1 MTLHKPL
8 FALMAGCAVLS
19 LLATFPAC
27 KSRGGALVFSCA
39 PVNDLYAALTADGR
53 TYPRFEAPDEAI
65 SRAAAGDIVLILADG
80 YPDKRVEVGPGS
92 LEKASRKRLKLYI
105 EYPAAIEGLDF
116 AAPRAAVWERAVVT
130 TDLMGEKLPRMRLL
144 AVHGCR
150 YLPTQ
155 AASPLLVLA
164 RVAGYD
170 TAVYGLPKEY
180 APLLFEWQDGK
191 AIVATTKLSGFITGR
206 YAPAAD
212 WQTLWQFIL
221 GKLDPAHAP
230 HPLQWTPVA
239 GTAYGPQE
247 ELPKDSE
254 TRAFSS
260 AVNWLS
266 SAGLLLPASR
276 RAEVEAA
283 QRLNQETAPLPA
295 PASAQAATGDG
306 SLGILEGLASGIQP
320 DGTQLQRLPVRD
332 DCQGETAMLFALDS
346 VMNPERASA
355 RIARRLLDFVYF
367 DSDLCKGP
375 RGDPRHPAFGLV
387 AWGSTSPLWLVANY
401 GDDNARSM
409 LGTLMAAA
417 CLKTDRW
424 DEPLARAI
432 LANFRTTG
440 RLGFRGDRIDIP
452 DLEKNGW
459 RHYYDG
465 ETINYAPHFESYL
478 WAVNLL
484 AYRLTGFR
492 PLLDRAANA
501 IAMTMKAYPHGW
513 RWKDNIERAR
523 MLLCLAWLV
532 RLDDT
537 PEHREWLQRVSGD
550 LLQRQGPTGAIH
562 EWFGAEAS
570 GFFQI
575 PASNEAYGTTET
587 PLIQQNGDP
596 ATDQLYTTGF
606 ALFGL
611 HEAAAATGDPELR
624 RAEDRLAGFLCR
636 IQIRS
641 AKFPWLNGWWFRAFD
656 DKRWEAWASSADAGW
671 GAWSLEAGWAPAWTA
686 ATLALR
692 VKNTTFWDFTSAQ
705 GSLQKA
711 FSKWKIQMLPD

>member
-1 MTLHKPL
+1 MTLHK
-8 FALMAGCAVLS
+8 LS
-19 LLATFPAC
+19 FLLAAGGTALALLGVFPAC
-27 KSRGGALVFSCA
+27 KSRGGALVFCCH
-39 PVNDLYAALTADGR
+39 PGNDLYAALAAGGR
-53 TYPRFEAPDEAI
+53 TYPRFETPEKAI
-65 SRAAAGDIVLILADG
+65 AQASKGSAVLIMADG
-80 YPDKRVEVGPGS
+80 YPDARVDVGPAVLKS
-92 LEKASRKRLKLYI
+92 AAKKRLELYI
-105 EYPAAIEGLDF
+105 EYPAALEGLDIG
-116 AAPRAAVWERAVVT
+116 APRTAVWERAVVT
-130 TDLMGEKLPRMRLL
+130 TDGMGEKLPRMRLL

-150 YLPTQ
+150 YLPVQ
-155 AASPLLVLA
+155 APSPLLVLA

-170 TAVYGLPKEY
+170 TAVYGLPKECS
-180 APLLFEWQDGK
+180 PLLFEWQDGT
-191 AIVATTKLSGFITGR
+191 ALVAMTKLSSFVTGR
-206 YAPAAD
+206 YAPEAEWRA
-212 WQTLWQFIL
+212 LWQYIL
-221 GKLDPAHAP
+221 RRLDPAHSP
-230 HPLQWTPVA
+230 HPLKWTPVA
-239 GTAYGPQE
+239 AAAYGPE
-247 ELPKDSE
+247 TELPPDVE

-266 SAGLLLPASR
+266 IAGLLLPASR
-276 RAEVEAA
+276 KAELEAA
-283 QRLNQETAPLPA
+283 LRLNQETAPLPA
-295 PASAQAATGDG
+295 PASPQAAAGDG
-306 SLGILEGLASGIQP
+306 SLGILEGFASGIQP
-320 DGTQLQRLPVRD
+320 DGAQLQRLPVRD

-346 VMNPERASA
+346 VMNSERPSGQ
-355 RIARRLLDFVYF
+355 IARRLLDFVYF

-387 AWGSTSPLWLVANY
+387 AWGSTAPLWLIANY

-424 DEPLARAI
+424 DEPLAKAT

-459 RHYYDG
+459 RHYYDA
-465 ETINYAPHFESYL
+465 ETVNYAPHFESYL
-478 WAVNLL
+478 WAFNLL

-501 IAMTMKAYPHGW
+501 IGLTMKAYPHGW

-532 RLDDT
+532 RVEDT
-537 PEHREWLQRVSGD
+537 PEHRGWLERVARD
-550 LLQRQGPTGAIH
+550 LLERQGPTGSIH

-575 PASNEAYGTTET
+575 PTSNEAYGTTET

-606 ALFGL
+606 ALFAL
-611 HEAAAATGDPELR
+611 HEAAAATGDAGLR

-641 AKFPWLNGWWFRAFD
+641 AKFPWLDGWWFRAFD

-671 GAWSLEAGWAPAWTA
+671 GAWSLEAGWAAAWTA

-692 VKNTTFWDFTSAQ
+692 VKNTTFWNLTSAH
-705 GSLQKA
+705 GGLQKA
-711 FSKWKIQMLPD
+711 LAKWKPAMLPD

>member
-1 MTLHKPL
+1 MTLHKL
-8 FALMAGCAVLS
+8 FFALAAGCATAA
-19 LLATFPAC
+19 LLGTLPSC

-39 PVNDLYAALTADGR
+39 SDNDLYAALAAGGR
-53 TYPRFEAPDEAI
+53 TYPRFDAPGKAI
-65 SRAAAGDIVLILADG
+65 VQASRGAAVLILADG
-80 YPDKRVEVGPGS
+80 YPDAGVEVGHVA
-92 LEKASRKRLKLYI
+92 LKAAAQKGLKLYI
-105 EYPAAIEGLDF
+105 EYPAALEGLDLGQ
-116 AAPRAAVWERAVVT
+116 PRTAVWERAVVT
-130 TDLMGEKLPRMRLL
+130 TDRMGADLPRLRLL
-144 AVHGCR
+144 AVHSCR

-180 APLLFEWQDGK
+180 APLLFERQPGK
-191 AIVATTKLSGFITGR
+191 FLVATTKLSGFVTGR

-221 GKLDPAHAP
+221 GKLDPSHAP
-230 HPLQWTPVA
+230 HPLKWTPVA
-239 GTAYGPQE
+239 GTAYGPE
-247 ELPKDSE
+247 AELPQDFE

-266 SAGLLLPASR
+266 SAGLLLSASR
-276 RAEVEAA
+276 KADLEAA
-283 QRLNQETAPLPA
+283 LRLNQETAPLPA
-295 PASAQAATGDG
+295 PGSPQAAAGDG
-306 SLGILEGLASGIQP
+306 SLGLLEGFASGIRP
-320 DGTQLQRLPVRD
+320 DGTQLERLPIRD

-346 VMNPERASA
+346 AIHPERPSGE
-355 RIARRLLDFVYF
+355 ISRRLLDFVYF

-375 RGDPRHPAFGLV
+375 RGDPHNPAFGLV
-387 AWGSTSPLWLVANY
+387 AWGSTSPLWLIANY
-401 GDDNARSM
+401 GDDNARSL
-409 LGTLMAAA
+409 LGTLAAAA

-424 DEPLARAI
+424 DEPLARAT

-459 RHYYDG
+459 RHYYEAD
-465 ETINYAPHFESYL
+465 TINYAPHFESYL
-478 WAVNLL
+478 WALNLL

-501 IAMTMKAYPHGW
+501 IGLTMKAYPHGW

-532 RLDDT
+532 RLEDT
-537 PEHREWLQRVSGD
+537 PEHRGWLARVAGD
-550 LLQRQGPTGAIH
+550 LLERQGPTGSIH

-575 PASNEAYGTTET
+575 PTSNEAYGTTET

-596 ATDQLYTTGF
+596 ASDQLYTTGF

-611 HEAAAATGDPELR
+611 HEAAAATGDAGLR
-624 RAEDRLAGFLCR
+624 RAEDRLARFLSR

-641 AKFPWLNGWWFRAFD
+641 LKFPWLDGWWFRAFD

-692 VKNTTFWDFTSAQ
+692 AQKANFWDFVTARRAFAKS
-705 GSLQKA
+705 
-711 FSKWKIQMLPD
+711 FSKWKIQMLPE

>member
-1 MTLHKPL
+1 MTLHKLL
-8 FALMAGCAVLS
+8 FCLSAGCAA
-19 LLATFPAC
+19 LALFGALPC
-27 KSRGGALVFSCA
+27 CNSGGGALVFSCA
-39 PVNDLYAALTADGR
+39 PDNDLYTALAAGGR
-53 TYPRFEAPDEAI
+53 TYPRFEAPGDAI
-65 SRAAAGDIVLILADG
+65 AHASRGAAVLILADG
-80 YPDKRVEVGPGS
+80 YPDKRVELGPAALQS
-92 LEKASRKRLKLYI
+92 AARKRLKLYI
-105 EYPAAIEGLDF
+105 EYPLALEGLDF
-116 AAPRAAVWERAVVT
+116 GAPRAAVWERAVVT
-130 TDLMGEKLPRMRLL
+130 TDGMGANLPRLRLL

-150 YLPTQ
+150 YLPAQ

-180 APLLFEWQDGK
+180 APLLFEWRDGK
-191 AIVATTKLSGFITGR
+191 VLVATTKLSGFVTGR

-212 WQTLWQFIL
+212 WRTLWEFIL
-221 GKLDPAHAP
+221 GKLDPDHAP
-230 HPLQWTPVA
+230 HTLRWTPVA
-239 GTAYGPQE
+239 GTAYGPQDD
-247 ELPKDSE
+247 LPQDAE
-254 TRAFSS
+254 ARAFSS

-266 SAGLLLPASR
+266 SASLLVPPSR
-276 RAEVEAA
+276 KAEVEAA
-283 QRLNQETAPLPA
+283 LRVNQETAPLPA
-295 PASAQAATGDG
+295 PASPQASAGDG
-306 SLGILEGLASGIQP
+306 SLGSLEGFASGIQP
-320 DGTQLQRLPVRD
+320 DGTQLQRLPIRD

-346 VMNPERASA
+346 VINPGRQSGQ
-355 RIARRLLDFVYF
+355 IAQRLLDFVYF

-387 AWGSTSPLWLVANY
+387 AWGTTSPLWLIANY
-401 GDDNARSM
+401 GDDNARSL
-409 LGTLMAAA
+409 LGTLMAEA

-424 DEPLARAI
+424 DESLAKAI

-465 ETINYAPHFESYL
+465 DVVNCAPHFESYL

-492 PLLDRAANA
+492 PLLDRAVNA

-532 RLDDT
+532 RVEDT
-537 PEHREWLQRVSGD
+537 PEHREWLKRVAGD
-550 LLQRQGPTGAIH
+550 LLERQGPTGSIH
-562 EWFGAEAS
+562 EWLGAETS

-575 PASNEAYGTTET
+575 PVSNEAYGTTET
-587 PLIQQNGDP
+587 PLIQRNGDP

-611 HEAAAATGDPELR
+611 HEAAAATGDAGLR
-624 RAEDRLAGFLCR
+624 RAEDSLAAFLCR

-641 AKFPWLNGWWFRAFD
+641 AKFRWLDGWWFRAFD
-656 DKRWEAWASSADAGW
+656 DHRWEAWASSADAGW

-686 ATLALR
+686 ATFALR
-692 VKNTTFWDFTSAQ
+692 VKNTNFWDLAAA
-705 GSLQKA
+705 GSNLRES
-711 FSKWKIQMLPD
+711 FSKWKIRMLPD

>member
-1 MTLHKPL
+1 MTLHKLL
-8 FALMAGCAVLS
+8 FALAAGCAVLA
-19 LLATFPAC
+19 LLATFPSC
-27 KSRGGALVFSCA
+27 KSRVGALVFSCS
-39 PVNDLYAALTADGR
+39 PDNDLYAALTAGGGKFA
-53 TYPRFEAPDEAI
+53 RFEAPDEAI
-65 SRAAAGDIVLILADG
+65 SRASAGDIVLILADG
-80 YPDKRVEVGPGS
+80 YPDRRVELGPGS

-105 EYPAAIEGLDF
+105 EYPAALEGLDIGP
-116 AAPRAAVWERAVVT
+116 PRAAVWERAVVT
-130 TDLMGEKLPRMRLL
+130 TDGMGEKLPRMRLL

-150 YLPTQ
+150 YLPAQ

-170 TAVYGLPKEY
+170 TAVYGLPNEY

-212 WQTLWQFIL
+212 WQTIWQFIL

-247 ELPKDSE
+247 ELPQDFES
-254 TRAFSS
+254 RAFSS

-276 RAEVEAA
+276 KAEVEAA
-283 QRLNQETAPLPA
+283 LRVNQETAPLPA
-295 PASAQAATGDG
+295 AASAEAAAGDG
-306 SLGILEGLASGIQP
+306 SLGILEGFASGIQP

-346 VMNPERASA
+346 VMNPQGSGGQ
-355 RIARRLLDFVYF
+355 IARRLLDFVYF

-424 DEPLARAI
+424 DEPLAREL

-459 RHYYDG
+459 RHYDDG

-501 IAMTMKAYPHGW
+501 IGMTMKAYPHGW

-537 PEHREWLQRVSGD
+537 PEHREWLQHISGD
-550 LLQRQGPTGAIH
+550 LLERQGPTGSIH
-562 EWFGAEAS
+562 EWFGAKAS

-575 PASNEAYGTTET
+575 PTSNEAYGTTET

-606 ALFGL
+606 ALFAL
-611 HEAAAATGDPELR
+611 HEAAAATGDAGLR

-641 AKFPWLNGWWFRAFD
+641 AKFPWLDGWWFRAFD

-692 VKNTTFWDFTSAQ
+692 VKNTTFWDFASAQ
-705 GSLQKA
+705 GGLQKV
-711 FSKWKIQMLPD
+711 FSKWKIRMLPD